1 MPSIK
6 ATRKRQEQINAAKVK
21 EEEDKDEANGSS
33 DEGDYFSLNFC
44 LVFSRKSLKISILII
59 H

>member
-33 DEGDYFSLNFC
+33 DEGGYFFLMFA
-44 LVFSRKSLKISILII
+44 
-59 H
+59 